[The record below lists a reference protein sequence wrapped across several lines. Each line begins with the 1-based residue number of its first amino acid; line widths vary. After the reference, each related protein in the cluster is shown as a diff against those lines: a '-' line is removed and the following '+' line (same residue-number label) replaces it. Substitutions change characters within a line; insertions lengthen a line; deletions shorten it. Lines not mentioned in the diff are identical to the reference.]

1 MEMKKTMRSTQ
12 FCTVL
17 ALVNVVVLIYPI
29 KLLVGAESPADSLI
43 ATLMFIGLVFLLVVV
58 DAVSLVV
65 AGVINKE

>member
-29 KLLVGAESPADSLI
+29 ELLVGAESPADNLI

>member
-1 MEMKKTMRSTQ
+1 MEMKKTMRSAQ

-29 KLLVGAESPADSLI
+29 KLLVGAESAGDSLI
-43 ATLMFIGLVFLLVVV
+43 AALMFIGLVFLLVVV